1 MKQTNNNTSSERI
14 SRAEKEANDFQWYK
28 DKINMYD
35 TDAGFYSTGYGGVS
49 EFKRMKVNYDL
60 FNNVMDLSDF
70 AYVCSPYGS
79 EVGELPADMVNRDIS
94 SYRVK
99 AMLGMEMRRPFGYR
113 IIAVNKEA
121 TQRREEEETKK
132 ITQYV
137 VDSIMAPIR
146 QQAEV
151 QYQEQLQNKELAPEE
166 RQKIV
171 AQMEAQI
178 EANTPERVR
187 MYMKRDHQDPAEV
200 QGQQI
205 TNYLIQKQEVRKKF
219 NKGWKHACI
228 SAYEVYWMGIIN
240 GEPTLKVINPVR
252 FSCDKS
258 SDIDYIEDGEWA
270 AAEFRM
276 HPSEVIRMFKLTDD
290 EIDTI
295 WENHNRTSLNRIQD
309 NMFSFEEYVNTEDEN
324 TVRVINVA
332 IKDLRKIG

>member
-151 QYQEQLQNKELAPEE
+151 
-166 RQKIV
+166 
-171 AQMEAQI
+171 
-178 EANTPERVR
+178 
-187 MYMKRDHQDPAEV
+187 D
-200 QGQQI
+200 
-205 TNYLIQKQEVRKKF
+205 KK
-219 NKGWKHACI
+219 
-228 SAYEVYWMGIIN
+228 
-240 GEPTLKVINPVR
+240 L
-252 FSCDKS
+252 
-258 SDIDYIEDGEWA
+258 
-270 AAEFRM
+270 
-276 HPSEVIRMFKLTDD
+276 
-290 EIDTI
+290 
-295 WENHNRTSLNRIQD
+295 
-309 NMFSFEEYVNTEDEN
+309 
-324 TVRVINVA
+324 
-332 IKDLRKIG
+332 